1 MMNNEP
7 SIILYEHGC
16 PKCKVLRTKL
26 DQKNIAYK
34 MVNDIEIMR
43 SKGFVDA
50 PKLEVNGVIMNFKE
64 AVDWIGE
71 Q

>member
-1 MMNNEP
+1 MMNNEA
-7 SIILYEHGC
+7 SIILYEHGW

>member
-1 MMNNEP
+1 MVNNET

-26 DQKNIAYK
+26 DEKNIAYK

>member
-1 MMNNEP
+1 MVNNET

>member
-1 MMNNEP
+1 MNNEA

-26 DQKNIAYK
+26 DQKNITYK
-34 MVNDIEIMR
+34 TVNDIEIMR

-50 PKLEVNGVIMNFKE
+50 PKLEVNGVMMNFKE